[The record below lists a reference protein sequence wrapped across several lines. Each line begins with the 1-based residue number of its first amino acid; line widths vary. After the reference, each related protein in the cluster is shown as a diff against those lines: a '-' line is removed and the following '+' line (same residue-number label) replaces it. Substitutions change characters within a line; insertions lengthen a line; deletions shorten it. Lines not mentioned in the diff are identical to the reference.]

1 MTRQSTL
8 PGLREQARHALLL
21 LGVPA
26 PARLVVDVHAA
37 FFDGD
42 LSVPALAALMR
53 DDERYAAGP
62 DSSPGLDPS
71 GLDPSGPDPAGPDPS
86 SGLDSGLFAGAE
98 SPTGPDGSATAV
110 PTHAAGV
117 EGGTLL
123 RPYLICP
130 ALHPDLAPARGT
142 VTLSTWS
149 LDERLITPAVARAH
163 ALVATVRI
171 AEFAAA
177 RPGASARELL
187 QRLALEVPGGP
198 EALDLAEAAR
208 AALDDPAL
216 AAAAAAEEPART
228 AALARADHLDEHR
241 RLFGVPSVPHQRGGA

>member
-53 DDERYAAGP
+53 DDERFAAG
-62 DSSPGLDPS
+62 L
-71 GLDPSGPDPAGPDPS
+71 DPS
-86 SGLDSGLFAGAE
+86 SGLDSGLFARAE
-98 SPTGPDGSATAV
+98 SPAGPDGSATAV
-110 PTHAAGV
+110 PTHSAGFD
-117 EGGTLL
+117 GGTVL

-163 ALVATVRI
+163 ALVATARI

-216 AAAAAAEEPART
+216 AAAAAAEGPART
-228 AALARADHLDEHR
+228 AALARTDHLDEHR